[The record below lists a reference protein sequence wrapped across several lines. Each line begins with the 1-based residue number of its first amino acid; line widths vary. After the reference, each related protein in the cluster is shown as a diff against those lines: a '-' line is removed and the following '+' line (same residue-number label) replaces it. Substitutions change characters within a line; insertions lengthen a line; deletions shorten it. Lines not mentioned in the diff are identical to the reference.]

1 MKGIEFLVEN
11 KACNILYQI
20 LQNNCTVNC
29 IWTIEE
35 NDSFVRTDDVNYFP
49 EIFPS
54 NVCSNKLFFESLNQ
68 NCYICFINIQLYE
81 NEEDI
86 VSIDS
91 KDDFLNSKCQLILLI
106 TDNVFVDLFCKN
118 ERLLEEIE
126 ENLNRLGISY
136 KERNIRDRRTMYAH
150 GD

>member
-20 LQNNCTVNC
+20 LQNNCTNNC

-49 EIFPS
+49 EIFPN

-118 ERLLEEIE
+118 EKLLEEIE

-136 KERNIRDRRTMYAH
+136 KERDIRDRRTMYAH